1 MKIERSHLD
10 TLVSCSV
17 FLQISNQTK
26 CLPKIFLNC
35 VINDRT
41 SKETP
46 SLNKKKTPPF
56 FKLVK
61 KMKWHWSTY

>member
-46 SLNKKKTPPF
+46 SLNKQKTPPF
-56 FKLVK
+56 F
-61 KMKWHWSTY
+61 